1 MEMLIHVA
9 TLFIVF
15 LGADYP
21 EKKSQYPLDNY
32 DRLF

>member
-21 EKKSQYPLDNY
+21 EKKR
-32 DRLF
+32 RL